1 MVSAVGRAAREAAR
15 SEAAASEFSTRQLMS
30 AYSASRHLAVELAA
44 FTGELQWFTEAVAGE
59 LRAARGVTNGST
71 LPGLAA
77 ELEGT
82 TDAQR
87 AGDVV
92 SEVFDALRDDASPE
106 AALLRVRLHSL
117 LRKLSEREVF
127 LLAET
132 IEGTRS
138 G

>member
-15 SEAAASEFSTRQLMS
+15 SEAAASEFST
-30 AYSASRHLAVELAA
+30 
-44 FTGELQWFTEAVAGE
+44 
-59 LRAARGVTNGST
+59 
-71 LPGLAA
+71 GLAA